1 MNLTEQTNERK
12 TEQTNDRKP
21 YTILLADDEVAWVR
35 DYTKVDAVAPAVV
48 AVVRKAREAHER
60 GAM

>member
-1 MNLTEQTNERK
+1 MNPTEQTIE
-12 TEQTNDRKP
+12 RKP
-21 YTILLADDEVAWVR
+21 YTILLTDDEVAWVR

-48 AVVRKAREAHER
+48 AVVRKAKEAHER

>member
-1 MNLTEQTNERK
+1 MNPTEQTDE
-12 TEQTNDRKP
+12 RKP
-21 YTILLADDEVAWVR
+21 YTILLTADEVTWVR

-48 AVVRKAREAHER
+48 AVVRKAMEAHDR